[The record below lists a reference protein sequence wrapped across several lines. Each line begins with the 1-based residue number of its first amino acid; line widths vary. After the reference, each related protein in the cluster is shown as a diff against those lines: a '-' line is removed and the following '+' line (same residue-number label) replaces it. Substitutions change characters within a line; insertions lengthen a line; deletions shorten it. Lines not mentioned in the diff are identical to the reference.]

1 MATATITEL
10 EEPVDR
16 EAFLKLAKYPLIK
29 HTDMLEEMRIEA
41 VELCVSAI
49 EKFPANLE
57 KVRWC
62 MAVASA
68 PAASPCSHGRPSTP
82 ALLSHQQ
89 VAHAMCPKLRLQAHQ
104 RNTGLV
110 EGRQMQWRALYLGR
124 LSFLPVDTA
133 RVAICVPQW
142 IQQHLQRVCALHR
155 RGEVRSGGGEAWD
168 ATLTVERRWLLAH
181 TQATQMIKEGM
192 DKKFGAPWHVVIG
205 EGFSFEITYE
215 VKNLLYMFTGGTHAA
230 LVWK

>member
-1 MATATITEL
+1 MNAPIEF
-10 EEPVDR
+10 EQPVDR

-49 EKFPANLE
+49 EKFPTNLE
-57 KVRWC
+57 K
-62 MAVASA
+62 
-68 PAASPCSHGRPSTP
+68 
-82 ALLSHQQ
+82 
-89 VAHAMCPKLRLQAHQ
+89 
-104 RNTGLV
+104 
-110 EGRQMQWRALYLGR
+110 
-124 LSFLPVDTA
+124 
-133 RVAICVPQW
+133 
-142 IQQHLQRVCALHR
+142 
-155 RGEVRSGGGEAWD
+155 
-168 ATLTVERRWLLAH
+168 
-181 TQATQMIKEGM
+181 ATQMIKEGM